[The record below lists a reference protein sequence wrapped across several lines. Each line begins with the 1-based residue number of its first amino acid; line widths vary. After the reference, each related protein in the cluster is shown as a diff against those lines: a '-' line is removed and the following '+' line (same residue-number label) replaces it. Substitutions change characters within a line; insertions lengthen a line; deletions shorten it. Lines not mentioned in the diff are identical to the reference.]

1 MTFSIYL
8 DEKLTKRLNRVAA
21 ESGRARNA
29 LIREALE
36 QWLAKSQPE
45 AWPEL
50 VLAFKGVRGAPSFE
64 KTRKT
69 LTPPREPFA
78 PFKRTAG

>member
-8 DEKLTKRLNRVAA
+8 DEKLSKRLNRVVS
-21 ESGRARNA
+21 ESGKARNA

-36 QWLAKSQPE
+36 EWLAKSQPKR
-45 AWPEL
+45 WPEV

-64 KTRKT
+64 NTRKT
-69 LTPPREPFA
+69 LKPPREPFV
-78 PFKRTAG
+78 PFKKFAG